1 MGATEAVITD
11 LKRRVADAQSIVV
24 FTGAGISAES
34 GVPTYRG
41 QGGFWKNYRAQD
53 LATLEAFDRDP
64 TLVWGWYRERRNKL
78 LEVEPNDG
86 HRAIAEAAARIPVTL
101 VTQNVDGLHTF
112 AGSTEPLELH
122 GNIWREHCTSC
133 PATSDNSHHW
143 AEKIVEAETDP
154 LPVCPDCEALM
165 RPSVVWFGEQLDP
178 RIIESAFRAAEGCD
192 LMFVI
197 GTSGEVQPA
206 ASLPPVA
213 RRSGAHVV
221 EINLEPTLLTS
232 RCNTSLF
239 EPAALVLPKI
249 LAE

>member
-1 MGATEAVITD
+1 MGGPEAVITD
-11 LKRRVADAQSIVV
+11 LKRRVADAESIVV
-24 FTGAGISAES
+24 FTGAGMSAES

-41 QGGFWKNYRAQD
+41 QGGLWKNFRAQD

-64 TLVWGWYRERRNKL
+64 ALVWGWYRDRRNKL

-86 HRAIAEAAARIPVTL
+86 HRAIAEAASRIPVIL

-112 AGSTEPLELH
+112 AGSEDPLEFH
-122 GNIWREHCTSC
+122 GNIWREHCTAC
-133 PATSDNSHHW
+133 PATSDKSHFW
-143 AEKIVEAETDP
+143 REKIPEPENDP
-154 LPVCPDCEALM
+154 LPECPDCAALV

-178 RIIESAFRAAEGCD
+178 QVIEAAFKAAEGCD

-206 ASLPPVA
+206 ASLPLIA
-213 RRSGAHVV
+213 RRSGAFVV
-221 EINLEPTLLTS
+221 EINLEPTVLTD

-239 EPAALVLPKI
+239 EPAARVLPNI
-249 LAE
+249 LAG